1 MYKFND
7 LYMYLVYQPKVDLNT
22 LEIVGLEA
30 LIRFFNPISQKI
42 LNTEDIINLITDIND
57 MIELT
62 NYVFDSVI
70 SDIKMLDKLNCN
82 INISINMSS
91 KEICNKNFVA
101 WIDKKLRKY
110 KENIN
115 RIEIEITEKYEVKDE
130 TVMKNRINLLRDL
143 GFFLS
148 IDDLGSG
155 FNQIEMIKKYDVD
168 LIKVDKSLV
177 NKFDD
182 RNKEL
187 KYIVSTS
194 KQKDIKLLIEGI
206 ECEKDLKKFL
216 DLGFEI
222 GQGYYFYK
230 PMKLNEVLEK
240 TNLLKESSL

>member
-7 LYMYLVYQPKVDLNT
+7 LDMYLVYQPKVDLNT

-30 LIRFFNPISQKI
+30 LIRFFNPISQNI

-57 MIELT
+57 MLELT

-82 INISINMSS
+82 ISISINMSS
-91 KEICNKNFVA
+91 KELCNKNFVN
-101 WIDKKLRKY
+101 WIHRKLRKY
-110 KENIN
+110 KEYIN

-130 TVMKNRINLLRDL
+130 SIMKKRINLLRDL
-143 GFFLS
+143 GFSLS

-168 LIKVDKSLV
+168 LIKVDKSMIK
-177 NKFDD
+177 KFDD

-194 KQKDIKLLIEGI
+194 KKKDMKLLIEGI

-240 TNLLKESSL
+240 TNLLKE

>member
-7 LYMYLVYQPKVDLNT
+7 LDMYLVYQPKVDLNT

-30 LIRFFNPISQKI
+30 LIRFFNPISQNI

-57 MIELT
+57 MLELT
-62 NYVFDSVI
+62 NYIFDSVI

-82 INISINMSS
+82 ISISINMSS
-91 KEICNKNFVA
+91 KELCNKNFVN
-101 WIDKKLRKY
+101 WIHRKLRKY
-110 KENIN
+110 KEYIN

-130 TVMKNRINLLRDL
+130 SIMKKRINLLRDL
-143 GFFLS
+143 GFSLS

-168 LIKVDKSLV
+168 LIKVDKSMIK
-177 NKFDD
+177 KFDD

-194 KQKDIKLLIEGI
+194 KKKDMKLLIEGI

-240 TNLLKESSL
+240 TNLLKE

>member
-7 LYMYLVYQPKVDLNT
+7 LDMYLVYQPKVDLNT

-30 LIRFFNPISQKI
+30 LISFFNPISQNI

-57 MIELT
+57 MLELT

-70 SDIKMLDKLNCN
+70 SDIKILDKLNCN
-82 INISINMSS
+82 ISISINMSS
-91 KEICNKNFVA
+91 KELCNKNFVN
-101 WIDKKLRKY
+101 WIHRKLRKY
-110 KENIN
+110 KEYIN

-130 TVMKNRINLLRDL
+130 SIMKKRINLLRDL
-143 GFFLS
+143 GFSLS

-168 LIKVDKSLV
+168 LIKVDKSMIK
-177 NKFDD
+177 KFDD

-194 KQKDIKLLIEGI
+194 KKKDMKLLIEGI

-240 TNLLKESSL
+240 TNLLKE

>member
-30 LIRFFNPISQKI
+30 LIRFFDPISQKI

-91 KEICNKNFVA
+91 KEICNKNFVV

-110 KENIN
+110 KEYID

-194 KQKDIKLLIEGI
+194 KKKDIKLLIEGI

-230 PMKLNEVLEK
+230 PMKLNDVLEK

>member
-30 LIRFFNPISQKI
+30 LIRFFDPISQKI

-70 SDIKMLDKLNCN
+70 SDIKMLDKLKCN
-82 INISINMSS
+82 IKISINMSS
-91 KEICNKNFVA
+91 KEICNKNFVT

-110 KENIN
+110 KEYIN

-130 TVMKNRINLLRDL
+130 SVMKNRINLLRDL

-168 LIKVDKSLV
+168 LIKVDKSMV
-177 NKFDD
+177 KKFDD

-194 KQKDIKLLIEGI
+194 KKKDMKLLIEGI

-216 DLGFEI
+216 DLGFDI

-240 TNLLKESSL
+240 TNLLKESNL